1 MPINAYRRHAAECLD
16 IADDP
21 AISPQRKAMLI
32 AMARAWLRLAQE
44 AEKDIAKPAGQPDL
58 PG

>member
-1 MPINAYRRHAAECLD
+1 MSITAYRRHAEECLA

-44 AEKDIAKPAGQPDL
+44 AEKDIAKNSSP
-58 PG
+58 